1 MTELRK
7 ICFITKMLT
16 LLVMQENLLA
26 LVEWLVSDEQR
37 YFHRTSTAINYNFA

>member
-7 ICFITKMLT
+7 ICFMLT
-16 LLVMQENLLA
+16 VMQENLLA

>member
-7 ICFITKMLT
+7 IFIFITKMLT
-16 LLVMQENLLA
+16 VMQENLLA

>member
-16 LLVMQENLLA
+16 VTQENLLA

>member
-16 LLVMQENLLA
+16 VMQENLLA

>member
-7 ICFITKMLT
+7 IFIFITKMFT
-16 LLVMQENLLA
+16 VMQENLLA

>member
-7 ICFITKMLT
+7 ICFIIKMLT
-16 LLVMQENLLA
+16 VMQENLLA

-37 YFHRTSTAINYNFA
+37 YLHRTSTAINYNFA